1 MIYLQDVGPR
11 LKESS
16 MKSLRQSWWLRVA
29 ALMAGVLATSAL
41 SAHATEYV
49 FTNDDPGVSV
59 FAVTPGGV
67 LALQQQLQI
76 GGFGN
81 VAGFFG
87 ANRIS
92 VLDSGNQQCVY
103 ASAASTGEI
112 AGIVVSTLTVAGS
125 ASGSPTDSGAA
136 NGIGLAMNS
145 QYLYASFTSS
155 NTIGTFQVQPGCS
168 LTFVADVSGA
178 GLAGGMIN
186 GIAIRGNIMIATFTD
201 GSIESFDISAGTP
214 VSNGDEQYSSATLSS
229 TDATYPNS
237 IDITSDGHYAIFGD
251 TSTLG
256 VVEVSD
262 ISSGKLMPTVVHTT
276 KATISSSNVMLSPD
290 ETLLY
295 AINTQGATV
304 SAMFFDKKTGKLSGG
319 CTSGQLTGESA
330 NWSYLAGLGLI
341 SETGNGGGVYVAE
354 FGTPSGIAMV
364 TLNSSGGNCS
374 LQEAPSSPFADPNS
388 AGLLSIGTFP
398 PRSF

>member
-1 MIYLQDVGPR
+1 
-11 LKESS
+11 

-145 QYLYASFTSS
+145 QYLYGSFTSS

-168 LTFVADVSGA
+168 LTFVADVSVS

-186 GIAIRGNIMIATFTD
+186 GIAIHGNIMIATFTD

-262 ISSGKLMPTVVHTT
+262 ISSGKLTPTLVYTSN
-276 KATISSSNVMLSPD
+276 ASINSSNIMLSPD

-295 AINTQGATV
+295 VINTQGASV
-304 SAMFFDKKTGKLSGG
+304 SAKFFDKKTGKLSGG
-319 CTSGQLTGESA
+319 CTSARVKGESA
-330 NWSYLAGLGLI
+330 NWSYLAGPGLI
-341 SETGNGGGVYVAE
+341 SDTGNGGGVYVAE
-354 FGTPSGIAMV
+354 FGSPSAIAMV
-364 TLNSSGGNCS
+364 QLNSSGGKCW
-374 LQEAPSSPFADPNS
+374 LKEVPQSPFADPYS
-388 AGLLSIGTFP
+388 SGLLSIGTFP